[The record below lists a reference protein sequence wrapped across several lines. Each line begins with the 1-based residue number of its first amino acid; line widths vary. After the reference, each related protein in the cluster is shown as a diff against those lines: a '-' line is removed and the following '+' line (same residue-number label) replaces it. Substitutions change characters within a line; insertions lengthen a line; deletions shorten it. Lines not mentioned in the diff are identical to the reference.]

1 MNAQQIEALEILSS
15 QVLSLLHMR
24 KMNVDLGLA
33 NEALKSRNKVIKND
47 KAQLQGQLQQSIA
60 ERFQEIATK
69 NEELERINKELE
81 SFSYISSHDLQ
92 EPLRKIQTFISYI
105 KLNETENLTDKGK
118 EYLEKISA
126 SSKRMQR
133 LIRDLLQYSKTGM
146 SEMIFQETSIQKLL
160 NFVVEDLSE
169 EIEKK
174 AARIKIVADGRLLVV
189 EYQFRQLFYNLL
201 SNTLKFAKPDV
212 PPLITISLDYLAE
225 TVKKPAHFKIVFSD
239 NGIGFDNQ
247 YSERIFNLFQRLITV
262 DKMAGTG
269 IGLTIVRKIVNNHG
283 GIIYAVGNQN
293 QGAAF
298 TICIPDRAS
307 V

>member
-60 ERFQEIATK
+60 ER
-69 NEELERINKELE
+69 
-81 SFSYISSHDLQ
+81 
-92 EPLRKIQTFISYI
+92 
-105 KLNETENLTDKGK
+105 
-118 EYLEKISA
+118 
-126 SSKRMQR
+126 
-133 LIRDLLQYSKTGM
+133 
-146 SEMIFQETSIQKLL
+146 FQETSIQKLL